1 MEAEGGN
8 GPRVPPW
15 QAQEWRERGA
25 TLTAWVDASP
35 KQRHGQWERRE
46 LWALS
51 DPELNGYAGSAGTV
65 GEAWPHLKQM
75 CRVERRRTVKGKIE
89 MAVSYAVE
97 AAKEVL
103 AWSRFTSL
111 PPTVAGAD
119 RLLRILREHW
129 HIENRVH
136 WVRDVTFDEDRC
148 RDKNCLRLRP
158 PSDGSVTQPDN
169 HSGAMG
175 GSQQRS
181 RCPAPSRRS
190 PLRSLGPAGY
200 CMYPRKMKRPCMP
213 RVRF

>member
-1 MEAEGGN
+1 MGN

-35 KQRHGQWERRE
+35 KQRHGRWERRE

-51 DPELNGYAGSAGTV
+51 DPELNGYAGSTGTV

-75 CRVERRRTVKGKIE
+75 CRVERRRTVKGRVQVE
-89 MAVSYAVE
+89 VSYAV
-97 AAKEVL
+97 
-103 AWSRFTSL
+103 TSL

-148 RDKNCLRLRP
+148 QIRTA
-158 PSDGSVTQPDN
+158 S
-169 HSGAMG
+169 
-175 GSQQRS
+175 
-181 RCPAPSRRS
+181 APR
-190 PLRSLGPAGY
+190 
-200 CMYPRKMKRPCMP
+200 
-213 RVRF
+213 